1 MSNRSLA
8 TLGASALITGWI
20 AAGPATAAE
29 TAVGPSAR
37 SDLAVTVYGNGLGL
51 IADRRRVVLSKGSNS
66 LGVEG
71 LSPALI
77 ADSLLATFDKG
88 ARVTSITQNRQ
99 RARQRD
105 IMRENIGKAAHLVR
119 VHPQTGADVLIPA
132 TLLGVDGGVIA
143 RIGDKVVLNPEG
155 RWAFDG
161 LPAGFT
167 PNPATPSLTLGA
179 SADEDGPRALDLRYL
194 SDGLKWHP
202 AYTAEWSD
210 ADGTLSLK
218 AWAVIDNTTGS
229 DFDGAWLKLVAGQV
243 NRQSAPQP
251 PRPMARAMKAE
262 GAMLAADAGAPAREA
277 FGGYH
282 LYSLPMTV
290 DLADGASQQVPLM
303 AEIRIKAE
311 RKLISE
317 GYPQAFGSARGSADP
332 THPRVTLDFT
342 APAGQGAQ
350 PLPAGTVRLYAK
362 DRAGIAQFL
371 GEDRLGDTPRGGK
384 ASLDAGRAFDVTVAR
399 AQTSFNRESRQ
410 VFESGHRLTLHNGGT
425 RPAMVEVVEV
435 IPGDWTILD
444 SDRAHERTDGRA
456 RWTIEVA
463 AGADAVLN
471 YRVQVRN

>member
-1 MSNRSLA
+1 MSNRPLA
-8 TLGASALITGWI
+8 TLGASALLTGWI

-29 TAVGPSAR
+29 TAVGLSTR

-51 IADRRRVVLSKGSNS
+51 IADRRRVVLSKGNNA

-77 ADSLLATFDKG
+77 ADSLLATFDKS
-88 ARVTSITQNRQ
+88 ARVTTITQNRQ

-105 IMRENIGKAAHLVR
+105 IMRENISKAAHLVR
-119 VHPQTGADVLIPA
+119 VHPQTGADVLI
-132 TLLGVDGGVIA
+132 
-143 RIGDKVVLNPEG
+143 
-155 RWAFDG
+155 
-161 LPAGFT
+161 
-167 PNPATPSLTLGA
+167 PATPSLTLGA

-210 ADGTLSLK
+210 ADGQLSIK
-218 AWAVIDNTTGS
+218 AWAVIDNSTGS
-229 DFDGAWLKLVAGQV
+229 DFNGAWLKLVAGQV
-243 NRQSAPQP
+243 NRQSAPPP

-262 GAMLAADAGAPAREA
+262 GAMLAADSGAPAREA

-282 LYSLPMTV
+282 IYSLPATV

-332 THPRVTLDFT
+332 THPLVRLDFT
-342 APAGQGAQ
+342 APSGQTAQ

-384 ASLDAGRAFDVTVAR
+384 ANLDAGRAFDVAVAR

-410 VFESGHRLTLHNGGT
+410 VFESGHRLTLHNGGS

-444 SDRAHERTDGRA
+444 SDRAHERADGRA